1 MARCGVRRLGL
12 LVVVALA
19 VCVGVLH
26 ARASRRVAFMGDSL
40 TQGWSVPREN
50 FGVHG
55 QTTGQMLERF
65 GRQVPG
71 HGVVVILG
79 GTNDTLLGL
88 GQAETLGN
96 LAKMV
101 DLARA
106 EGAEPV
112 LGEVP
117 PIYRGGGVWMP
128 AVRSLDAGIVR
139 LGAAKG
145 VKVVDYFGAL
155 DGEEKAYSDGVH
167 LKRRGYLRM
176 EWALVRAV
184 WVF

>member
-1 MARCGVRRLGL
+1 MRRWVWVL
-12 LVVVALA
+12 LIAVAGGWGA
-19 VCVGVLH
+19 LH

-40 TQGWSVPREN
+40 TQGWGLPREN

-55 QTTGQMLERF
+55 QTTAQMLARF

-71 HGVVVILG
+71 HRTVVILG

-88 GQAETLGN
+88 GQTETLGN
-96 LAKMV
+96 LGQMV

-106 EGAEPV
+106 EGVEPV

-117 PIYRGGGVWMP
+117 PIYRGGGVLLP
-128 AVRSLDAGIVR
+128 AVRSLDAEIVK

-145 VKVVDYFGAL
+145 VKVVDYYSAL
-155 DGEEKAYSDGVH
+155 DGEQKAYSDGVH